1 MRVTFKQGALARIY
15 SELAFTG
22 GYSPAV
28 VKAYR
33 GRIQVLRAA
42 PQERA
47 IQQLQSLR
55 LRSQA
60 NGQHLMRVTDDLDL
74 IVVFCDGEDGR
85 VVVVE
90 AIVENNNKDGS
101 AT

>member
-1 MRVTFKQGALARIY
+1 MRVIFKQGALARIY

-22 GYSPAV
+22 GYPPAV

-55 LRSQA
+55 LRSHG
-60 NGQHLMRVTDDLDL
+60 NGQHLMRVTDELDL
-74 IVVFCDGEDGR
+74 IVAFGDGEDGR
-85 VVVVE
+85 VAVVE
-90 AIVENNNKDGS
+90 AIVENNNKDGVP
-101 AT
+101 T